1 MFTENDIKSNRRL
14 PKRKDKINLSALA
27 KKVLTTTLALV
38 IAFTMQLTTTFG
50 TTAVKAKTVDK
61 SGTYQLSDKN
71 CHVGLNV

>member
-14 PKRKDKINLSALA
+14 PKQKDKINLSALA

-50 TTAVKAKTVDK
+50 DY
-61 SGTYQLSDKN
+61 SS
-71 CHVGLNV
+71 